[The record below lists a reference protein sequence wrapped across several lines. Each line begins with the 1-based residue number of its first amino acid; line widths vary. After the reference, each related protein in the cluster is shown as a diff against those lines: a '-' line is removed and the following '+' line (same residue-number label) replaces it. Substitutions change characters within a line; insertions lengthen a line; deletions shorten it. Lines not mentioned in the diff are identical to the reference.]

1 MVYCSNCGA
10 EVQATVKF
18 CPNCGR
24 PMSSSAPPPQPQS
37 PPAQP
42 PNQPYGGGT
51 KYCQHCGAVIE
62 AAAEICPKC
71 GVRVMEQPRVAEPL
85 KNPGIAAVLSF
96 LFTGLGQIYN
106 GQIGKGIS
114 FILVGIVCLVLVIVL
129 IGFLL
134 YPLFWLYNIYDAYTS
149 AKRIN
154 AGTMRPD

>member
-37 PPAQP
+37 PPPQP
-42 PNQPYGGGT
+42 QGQPYEGGT
-51 KYCQHCGAVIE
+51 KYCQHCGAVIA

-71 GVRVMEQPRVAEPL
+71 GVRVMGQLRVAEPL

-96 LFTGLGQIYN
+96 FFPGLGQIYN
-106 GQIGKGIS
+106 GQIGKGIA
-114 FILVGIVCLVLVIVL
+114 FILVGIVCVVLVIVL

-134 YPLFWLYNIYDAYTS
+134 VPLWWIYNIYDAYKS
-149 AKRIN
+149 AQRIN
-154 AGTMRPD
+154 AGTTRPD